1 VLVRRRALFGVL
13 VLGCIARTLE
23 ARADAQ
29 ASLGVML
36 GGAVR
41 DAVGPA
47 GSSGAFYL
55 GGRGDL
61 LLLASGPGQMAI
73 GPYVEA
79 STVGFHDAN
88 AGGGA
93 EWLLPL
99 TADLPI
105 VLSAGG
111 FLRAFGAQ
119 AAAPGVEGSLFF
131 GSRSYNFHS
140 LYGLAFGIFG
150 QTLWVP
156 ASSSL
161 DAIVG
166 ARIDAEILALPV
178 LLVYEAIRH

>member
-1 VLVRRRALFGVL
+1 
-13 VLGCIARTLE
+13 
-23 ARADAQ
+23 
-29 ASLGVML
+29 ML

-47 GSSGAFYL
+47 GASGAFYL

-61 LLLASGPGQMAI
+61 LLLASGPGQMAV
-73 GPYVEA
+73 GPYVEL
-79 STVGFHDAN
+79 STVGFHDVN

-93 EWLLPL
+93 EWLLPF
-99 TADLPI
+99 TADFPM

-111 FLRAFGAQ
+111 FLRGFGVQ
-119 AAAPGVEGSLFF
+119 PAAPGVEGSVFF

-140 LYGLAFGIFG
+140 FYGLAAGLFA

-156 ASSSL
+156 AWSSV

-166 ARIDAEILALPV
+166 ARIDVEIFALPI
-178 LLVYEAIRH
+178 LLVYEAITH